1 MNNEKLD
8 TLFKDL
14 DFDVLEP
21 SATHE
26 SDFLKKLKGQDKD
39 EAPKR
44 GKVIPFWKPL
54 LAIAACLAIGI
65 LVFGKSIL
73 QQTAP
78 NNDLASV
85 SKEMAT
91 TQSFYSTLIASEL
104 DKLQEQQTPETKKLV
119 NDTMMQLEILEND
132 YQKLKNDLTESGQDK
147 RVVYAMINNFQQRI
161 ALLQTV
167 LETLENINNLKLQD
181 NENNLL

>member
-1 MNNEKLD
+1 MNNDKLD
-8 TLFKDL
+8 NIFRDL
-14 DFDVLEP
+14 DFNVREP

-26 SDFLKKLKGQDKD
+26 SDFLKKLKDREDD
-39 EAPKR
+39 EDDAR
-44 GKVIPFWKPL
+44 GKVISFWKPI

-104 DKLQEQQTPETKKLV
+104 DRLQEQQTPETKKLV
-119 NDTMMQLEILEND
+119 KDTMMQLEMLEND
-132 YQKLKNDLTESGQDK
+132 YQKLKNDLIESGQDK
-147 RVVYAMINNFQQRI
+147 RVIYAMVNNFQQRI
-161 ALLQTV
+161 TLLQTV
-167 LETLENINNLKLQD
+167 LETIEHINNLKLQD